1 MKKYIVIP
9 KPSKV
14 DAAKAK
20 EKGLNLVSGDTFSMI
35 DWKDAEVC
43 GAEYYAKKAEKLGA
57 KIVGDI
63 IKDKKSDK

>member
-1 MKKYIVIP
+1 MKYIVIL

-14 DAAKAK
+14 DAAKAR
-20 EKGLNLVSGDTFSMI
+20 EKGLELVSGDTFSMVN
-35 DWKDAEVC
+35 WKGAEVC
-43 GAEYYAKKAEKLGA
+43 GSEYYAKKAEKLGA